1 MKSYFEEKYLD
12 LKRKG
17 DKEKINWMENIDRH
31 IRQSMIDRI
40 ISNDKSVLNEVV
52 IPKWVSWG
60 LLLSWAQEKRKKEKP
75 DLCVLCGRRDEIGM
89 HFNNR
94 YICEKCFIEL
104 KNSG

>member
-17 DKEKINWMENIDRH
+17 DAEKINWMENIDKH
-31 IRQSMIDRI
+31 IRESMIDRI

-52 IPKWVSWG
+52 IPKWVSWD

-75 DLCVLCGRRDEIGM
+75 DLCVLCGKRDEIGVY
-89 HFNNR
+89 FNNK
-94 YICEKCFIEL
+94 YICERCFIEL
-104 KNSG
+104 KNLG